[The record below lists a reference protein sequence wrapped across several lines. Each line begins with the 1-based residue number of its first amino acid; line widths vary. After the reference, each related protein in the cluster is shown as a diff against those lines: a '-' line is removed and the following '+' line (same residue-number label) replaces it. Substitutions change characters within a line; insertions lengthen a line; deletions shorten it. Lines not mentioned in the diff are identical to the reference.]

1 MGDSGPA
8 HKVGTFSSR
17 ADDLHI
23 GEILSIVYSRVVRL
37 HGVPVSIVSDKDPR
51 FTMHFCR
58 VSLQKVVISMYF
70 LFLYKNKI

>member
-1 MGDSGPA
+1 MGDSGLA
-8 HKVGTFSSR
+8 HEVGTFSSH

-23 GEILSIVYSRVVRL
+23 GEILPVVYLIDCSTAWSASIHSVGQR
-37 HGVPVSIVSDKDPR
+37 PE

>member
-23 GEILSIVYSRVVRL
+23 GEILPVVYSRVVRL

-51 FTMHFCR
+51 FTAHFCR

>member
-8 HKVGTFSSR
+8 HKVGKFSSR

-23 GEILSIVYSRVVRL
+23 GEILLVVYLRVVRL
-37 HGVPVSIVSDKDPR
+37 HGVLVSIVSDKDPR
-51 FTMHFCR
+51 FTAHFCR
-58 VSLQKVVISMYF
+58 VFLQKVVISMYF